1 MDKKRSKNFESFQKC
16 IRQQVKNWNK
26 TTLTDLEKYCIERYI
41 IWGIFD
47 VALYILPLDDYQDL
61 KQWMYDEYGFDIGG
75 VTRREY

>member
-16 IRQQVKNWNK
+16 IRQQVTNWNK

-47 VALYILPLDDYQDL
+47 AALYILPLDDYQDL